1 MAADTV
7 LIATISDLIACRLM
21 KYHRVGGCDRRF
33 MCRAEVGWIIITPF
47 RLMKYH
53 RHLVSRHLVLIPKLA
68 LIPMPTMAT
77 NAVMWSMRACRALTV
92 SEMAKLMGQDLCKAD
107 LRFTTEEQMLHMLGL
122 GTHVA
127 TAGFALAGLLA
138 AVGAHSQ

>member
-7 LIATISDLIACRLM
+7 LIATISDLLACRLM

-77 NAVMWSMRACRALTV
+77 NAG
-92 SEMAKLMGQDLCKAD
+92 KLMGRDLCKAD
-107 LRFTTEEQMLHMLGL
+107 LRFTS
-122 GTHVA
+122 
-127 TAGFALAGLLA
+127 FALAGLLA
-138 AVGAHSQ
+138 AVRADSQ